1 MERISLS
8 RLRKDPW
15 PPSKARALRRPQHL
29 ESPARGGAGL
39 YVLRHRRL
47 ADGFALTRP
56 GGVDPHASFERCP
69 AAPCI
74 IRVVHI
80 VVMGSG
86 GVGGYFGAKLQ
97 RAGERGT
104 MVARGP
110 H

>member
-29 ESPARGGAGL
+29 EPPARGGAGL

-56 GGVDPHASFERCP
+56 P
-69 AAPCI
+69 AASIPTRRSSDALPRHVSYVSCI
-74 IRVVHI
+74 SWCWGRAVSVATSARSSSVPGI
-80 VVMGSG
+80 G
-86 GVGGYFGAKLQ
+86 G
-97 RAGERGT
+97 
-104 MVARGP
+104 
-110 H
+110 